1 MIVSCCV
8 VIICLPLY
16 TYSLTNILR
25 TEYFWIPTFKKN
37 NLKNFF
43 IFDCAGSFLLHRL
56 FSSCSE
62 WGLVFIALLRLL
74 IAVASF
80 VANWGHRASVVVA
93 SRLKSCGSWAL
104 AQRLSSC
111 GQWAQ
116 LLRGIWNLFWIRDR
130 TPVSALVGGFFTT
143 EPPGKPLNSHFYN
156 TSLAQ

>member
-1 MIVSCCV
+1 M
-8 VIICLPLY
+8 
-16 TYSLTNILR
+16 
-25 TEYFWIPTFKKN
+25 
-37 NLKNFF
+37 
-43 IFDCAGSFLLHRL
+43 
-56 FSSCSE
+56 
-62 WGLVFIALLRLL
+62 VFIALLRLL

-80 VANWGHRASVVVA
+80 VAKHRLEGTDSVVVA

-156 TSLAQ
+156 TSLAQQLLRLMH